1 MNRSAALRL
10 LIVTGAFASACTTA
24 PVEPPAP
31 PPVQLPVPAPPP
43 PAPQVQVPPPPPQE
57 IVIPDPAAEE
67 LKSILLYFNMVS
79 RLSTNDVRREYDTAR
94 AAFAAN
100 PSDAN
105 RLRLALVL
113 SLATN
118 PLKDERRALDL
129 LEPLTKDLRGHYTP
143 LRGLALVTHT
153 LIREQQKLG
162 TNVQALKEKLDALM
176 SLEKSLTERARPEP
190 GAKK

>member
-1 MNRSAALRL
+1 MNRTASLRL
-10 LIVTGAFASACTTA
+10 FLVTAVVAAGCTTA
-24 PVEPPAP
+24 PPTVEAPPAPLPPIQPPAP
-31 PPVQLPVPAPPP
+31 PPHVQ
-43 PAPQVQVPPPPPQE
+43 PPPPPQE
-57 IVIPDPAAEE
+57 IVIADPAAEE
-67 LKSILLYFNMVS
+67 LKGILMYFNVVS
-79 RLSTNDVRREYDTAR
+79 RLSPNDLRREHDTAR

-100 PSDAN
+100 ANDSN
-105 RLRLALVL
+105 RLRFALVL
-113 SLATN
+113 SLSTN

-129 LEPLTKDLRGHYTP
+129 LEPMTKDLRGHYTP

-190 GAKK
+190 GVKR

>member
-1 MNRSAALRL
+1 MRTASLRL
-10 LIVTGAFASACTTA
+10 LTMLGVLGAGCTTA
-24 PVEPPAP
+24 PLEVPPAP
-31 PPVQLPVPAPPP
+31 PPTIQPPAPP
-43 PAPQVQVPPPPPQE
+43 AVQTPPPPPPQE

-67 LKSILLYFNMVS
+67 LKAILMYFNLIT
-79 RLSTNDVRREYDTAR
+79 RLSPNDVRREYDAAR

-100 PSDAN
+100 PSEAN

-118 PLKDERRALDL
+118 PLKDERRAMDL
-129 LEPLTKDLRGHYTP
+129 LEPMTKDLRGNYTP

-162 TNVQALKEKLDALM
+162 TSVQALKEKLDALM
-176 SLEKSLTERARPEP
+176 SLEKSLTERTRPEP
-190 GAKK
+190 GAKR

>member
-1 MNRSAALRL
+1 MMRTVSLRL
-10 LIVTGAFASACTTA
+10 LTLLGVLGAGCTTA
-24 PVEPPAP
+24 PPVEPPPVPPPAIQPPAP
-31 PPVQLPVPAPPP
+31 PAVQTP
-43 PAPQVQVPPPPPQE
+43 PPPPPQE

-67 LKSILLYFNMVS
+67 LKAILMYFNLIS
-79 RLSTNDVRREYDTAR
+79 RLSANDVRREYDAAR

-100 PSDAN
+100 PSEAN

-118 PLKDERRALDL
+118 PLKDERRAMDL
-129 LEPLTKDLRGHYTP
+129 LEPMTKDLRGNYTP

-162 TNVQALKEKLDALM
+162 TSVQALKEKLDALM
-176 SLEKSLTERARPEP
+176 SLEKSLTERARTEP
-190 GAKK
+190 GVKR